1 MSTLQQQFHELAKN
15 FKGKELEKVIE
26 RILDSE
32 LYITS
37 EFLNCPNIQ
46 ALKTGGNK
54 YYETLYLF
62 SMLTYS
68 DYKKSPSK
76 YLPLNPK
83 LLNKLKCVSILELA
97 KEKKYLEYSYL
108 KNSFDIKTNFELE
121 ELLFN
126 LISRELINGK
136 VNSKNEN
143 VSILSV
149 KPRCNLTDIK
159 KAEQLIDKLICN
171 LNDANE
177 FLTGE
182 EKKIKERTKELN
194 AVLTI

>member
-1 MSTLQQQFHELAKN
+1 MQQQFHELVKN
-15 FKGKELEKVIE
+15 FKGNELEKIIE
-26 RILDSE
+26 RILESD

-37 EFLNCPNIQ
+37 EFLNCPNIK
-46 ALKTGGNK
+46 ALKPGNK
-54 YYETLYLF
+54 FYDTLYLF

-126 LISRELINGK
+126 LISKELITGK
-136 VNSKNEN
+136 VNAQNQCLN
-143 VSILSV
+143 ILSV
-149 KPRCNLTDIK
+149 KPRCNLTDIN
-159 KAEQLIDKLICN
+159 KAGALIDRLINN
-171 LNDANE
+171 LNDASE
-177 FLTGE
+177 FLTKE
-182 EKKIKERTKELN
+182 ENNIKEKTKELN
-194 AVLTI
+194 GVLTI